1 MFKVTNSPNSKNFPE
16 IGYVFPVLQSSRR
29 FLVSHFQEIFELN
42 AEFGL
47 EETGGSH
54 IHTQIQFLFMPMSK
68 RIKKEDKETKT
79 GGTFSAAAI
88 PACSF
93 SLPFW
98 FFSIQLNPTDFCA
111 HLTGF
116 LYLGSRIHPHLDFF
130 LFFAFLYAL
139 PSLVQV
145 QEVTFSLI
153 LFFRFVAI
161 CQF

>member
-1 MFKVTNSPNSKNFPE
+1 M
-16 IGYVFPVLQSSRR
+16 
-29 FLVSHFQEIFELN
+29 SHFQEIFELN

-93 SLPFW
+93 SLPF
-98 FFSIQLNPTDFCA
+98 
-111 HLTGF
+111 
-116 LYLGSRIHPHLDFF
+116 
-130 LFFAFLYAL
+130 
-139 PSLVQV
+139 
-145 QEVTFSLI
+145 
-153 LFFRFVAI
+153 
-161 CQF
+161 